1 MALDNGWFTIHSV
14 SVRVRVVLPQL
25 NLIGR
30 FTEKSGFEPNEKY
43 WQMAE
48 KIDAGERDSLYRSTR
63 YVLVQIKLCQPKV
76 AEPLKSD
83 ATL

>member
-1 MALDNGWFTIHSV
+1 M
-14 SVRVRVVLPQL
+14 LPQL

-48 KIDAGERDSLYRSTR
+48 KIDAG
-63 YVLVQIKLCQPKV
+63 
-76 AEPLKSD
+76 D
-83 ATL
+83 AVPVSKYKIRACSNQALPAKGCGTFKNPMQLSELRQTASYGQT